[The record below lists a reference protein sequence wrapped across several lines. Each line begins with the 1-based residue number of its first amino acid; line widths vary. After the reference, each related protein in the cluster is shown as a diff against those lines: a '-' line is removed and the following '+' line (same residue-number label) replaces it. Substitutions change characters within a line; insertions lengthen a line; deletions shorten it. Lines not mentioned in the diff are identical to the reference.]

1 MSHDLDPVDR
11 QIIAILQQDGR
22 TSNVE
27 IARRTGVSEATV
39 RKRLDRLLSE
49 SVIRISAVPDAAKVG
64 FSTVTFLT
72 FSVEL
77 SQLDRIADQLARLPQ
92 IRSIYYTTGE
102 NDLIVEAWFPSS
114 DDLLCFLTKHVAAI
128 SGIRRTATSHVL
140 RNIKDSSTW
149 VLPTAV
155 APRVLVVDD
164 DPDFLEIA
172 RLVLTAAGMDVS
184 CALCGEDGLAS
195 MRVNKPDLV
204 VVDIMMRGMLDGLR
218 MGREMRTDGDLQ
230 TVPILMVSSITGS
243 AFASL
248 LPKDEDLPA
257 DNFMT
262 KPVDPASLV
271 AEVRRLLRVPAA

>member
-1 MSHDLDPVDR
+1 MSHDVDPVDR
-11 QIIAILQQDGR
+11 KIIAILQQDGR

-27 IARRTGVSEATV
+27 ISRRIGVSEATV
-39 RKRLDRLLSE
+39 RKRLDRLLAE
-49 SVIRISAVPDAAKVG
+49 SVIRISAVPDATKVG
-64 FSTVTFLT
+64 FPTVTFLT

-92 IRSIYYTTGE
+92 VRSIYYTTGE
-102 NDLIVEAWFPSS
+102 NDLIVEAWFPAS

-149 VLPTAV
+149 VLPAAV

-172 RLVLTAAGMDVS
+172 RLVLTSAGLDVS
-184 CALCGEDGLAS
+184 CSSCGEDALAS
-195 MRVNKPDLV
+195 MRVSRPDLV
-204 VVDIMMRGMLDGLR
+204 VVDIMMRGILDGLR
-218 MGREMRTDGDLQ
+218 TAKEMRTDGDLQ
-230 TVPILMVSSITGS
+230 AVPILMVSSITES
-243 AFASL
+243 AFANL
-248 LPKDEDLPA
+248 LPRVEELPA

-262 KPVDPASLV
+262 KPVDPGVLV
-271 AEVRRLLRVPAA
+271 AEVKRLLRSPGV